1 MKLSMRDI
9 IIICITAMFSFPVL
23 YFGLMLATGRA
34 RIEVSQPKKDVNKDR
49 EIKVMKLTAQRDSL
63 AATQSQTFLALEQEK
78 ESIARERAGLSE
90 QQEQV
95 KMSQD
100 ELEKTKTELAAE
112 RSKLEALVS
121 QSDSLDKK
129 RTKQLAKVY
138 AAMRPEEAA
147 RILETLDDDLCV
159 NILSSMNDDRQKA
172 KILAA
177 LSGEKASKISRKIG
191 APVKG
196 KS

>member
-1 MKLSMRDI
+1 
-9 IIICITAMFSFPVL
+9 MFSFPVL

-34 RIEVSQPKKDVNKDR
+34 HIEVSQPKKDVNKDR
-49 EIKVMKLTAQRDSL
+49 EIKVMKLTASRDSL

-78 ESIARERAGLSE
+78 EDIERERSGLSA

-112 RSKLEALVS
+112 RSKLETLVS

-191 APVKG
+191 APAKA